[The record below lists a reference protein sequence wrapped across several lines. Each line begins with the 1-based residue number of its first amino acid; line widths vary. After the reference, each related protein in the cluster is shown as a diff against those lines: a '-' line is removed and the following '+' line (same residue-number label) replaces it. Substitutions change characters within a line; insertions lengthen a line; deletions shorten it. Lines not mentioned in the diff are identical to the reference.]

1 MDQPSHP
8 THSPSRPSDPRRRRR
23 RTRWAVLALVFLGI
37 CGLASRY
44 RLVWVVGNSMLPTF
58 QSGDLLLVDR
68 WAYRHS
74 EPSRGDVVVA
84 SHRGEWVIKRVA
96 GLPGETVEVHEGR
109 VQIDGAP
116 LESGPKTPTGNL
128 NIASARLLSHR
139 FAILGDNRAIDPASF
154 IHAVVGPE
162 QLLGRVVLPAGR

>member
-1 MDQPSHP
+1 MHP
-8 THSPSRPSDPRRRRR
+8 ASRPSDHRRRRR
-23 RTRWAVLALVFLGI
+23 RARLALLALLFLGI

-58 QSGDLLLVDR
+58 RSGDLLLVDR
-68 WAYRHS
+68 WAYRRR
-74 EPSRGDVVVA
+74 EPARGEVVVA
-84 SHRGEWVIKRVA
+84 SHHGEWVIKRVV

-109 VQIDGAP
+109 VEIDGTP
-116 LESGPKTPTGNL
+116 LESGPTSETGHL

>member
-1 MDQPSHP
+1 MDQPSLP
-8 THSPSRPSDPRRRRR
+8 TPPPSRPSDPRRRRR
-23 RTRWAVLALVFLGI
+23 LTRWAVIAWVFLGI

-84 SHRGEWVIKRVA
+84 SHHGEWVIKRVV
-96 GLPGETVEVHEGR
+96 GLPGETVEVHQGR
-109 VQIDGAP
+109 VEIDGAP
-116 LESGPKTPTGNL
+116 LEAIPIRRAGNL

>member
-1 MDQPSHP
+1 MDQHSHP
-8 THSPSRPSDPRRRRR
+8 TRPPSRPSDPRRRRR
-23 RTRWAVLALVFLGI
+23 RFRIAVLTLVFLGV

-58 QSGDLLLVDR
+58 RSGDLLLVDR
-68 WAYRHS
+68 WAYRHR
-74 EPSRGDVVVA
+74 EPDRGEVVVA
-84 SHRGEWVIKRVA
+84 SHHGEWVIKRVV

-109 VQIDGAP
+109 VEIDGSP
-116 LESGPKTPTGNL
+116 LETGSSSPSGSL

>member
-1 MDQPSHP
+1 MDQTSQPKP
-8 THSPSRPSDPRRRRR
+8 PPSPSSNLRRRRR
-23 RTRWAVLALVFLGI
+23 RARWALLALVFLGI

-68 WAYRHS
+68 WAYRHG

-84 SHRGEWVIKRVA
+84 SHHGEWVIKRVV
-96 GLPGETVEVHEGR
+96 GLPGETVEVHQGR
-109 VQIDGAP
+109 VEIDGTP
-116 LESGPKTPTGNL
+116 LEDGSSRSAGNL

-162 QLLGRVVLPAGR
+162 QLLGRVVLPTGR

>member
-8 THSPSRPSDPRRRRR
+8 TRAPSRPSDHRRRRR
-23 RTRWAVLALVFLGI
+23 RTRWVVLALVFLGI

-68 WAYRHS
+68 WAYRQS

-84 SHRGEWVIKRVA
+84 SHHGEWVIKRVV
-96 GLPGETVEVHEGR
+96 GLPGETVEVHAGR
-109 VQIDGAP
+109 VEIDG
-116 LESGPKTPTGNL
+116 TPVEAASSRSAGNL

-162 QLLGRVVLPAGR
+162 QLLGRVVLPVRR